1 MSVRLG
7 LLAILSEGPV
17 HGSGLRAEFE
27 ARTGGTWPLNVG
39 QVFTTLGRLE
49 RDGLVEQTGPADE
62 EGKIEYALTDAG
74 RAQVQAWWDSPVER
88 AGSPRDE
95 LAIKLVLAVTS
106 PGVDVRRVV
115 QTQRTASM
123 AQLRDLTRLKRSS
136 EKTTDIA
143 WTLLLENHLFTT
155 EAEVRWLDYV
165 ESTLTRSRGSARTAI
180 VSDSPATQEATP

>member
-62 EGKIEYALTDAG
+62 EGKIEYALTEAG
-74 RAQVQAWWDSPVER
+74 RAQVRAWWESPVER
-88 AGSPRDE
+88 TSSPRDE

-136 EKTTDIA
+136 GKASDVA
-143 WTLLLENHLFTT
+143 WTLLLENHLFAT

-165 ESTLTRSRGSARTAI
+165 ESTLTRSRGSSRAAI
-180 VSDSPATQEATP
+180 TSDSPTTQEATR

>member
-1 MSVRLG
+1 MSVRFG
-7 LLAILSEGPV
+7 ILAILADGPI

-49 RDGLVEQTGPADE
+49 RDGLVEQTGPADD
-62 EGKIEYALTDAG
+62 EGKIRYAITDAG
-74 RAQVQAWWDSPVER
+74 RADLAQWWASPVSR
-88 AGSPRDE
+88 TSSPRDE

-123 AQLRDLTRLKRSS
+123 AQLRDLTRLKRTSG
-136 EKTTDIA
+136 KDADVA
-143 WTLLLENHLFTT
+143 WTLLLENNLFTT

-165 ESTLTRSRGSARTAI
+165 EATLARNRGPART
-180 VSDSPATQEATP
+180 PTQSVAPSTEEITR

>member
-88 AGSPRDE
+88 TSSPRDE

-143 WTLLLENHLFTT
+143 WTLLLENHLFAT

-165 ESTLTRSRGSARTAI
+165 ESTLTSSRGSARTAI
-180 VSDSPATQEATP
+180 ASDSPVTQEVTR